1 MKLAKA
7 LVTKKKLEGEINKL
21 SNKLRSVNSVMKPNV
36 FKYSIEDVYNEYR
49 SKIDELLALKLKI
62 TLANSEIY
70 EKIYKISEYKGII
83 KNLQSISVQDGF
95 SQDYNGNTIE
105 YVSQWSEDNIEEKIK
120 HFEGLIELLHE
131 EINAFNYTK
140 EI

>member
-7 LVTKKKLEGEINKL
+7 LVQKKKLEGEINKL

-36 FKYSIEDVYNEYR
+36 HKAAIQDVFNEYR

-83 KNLQSISVQDGF
+83 KNIQSIGVQDGF
-95 SQDYNGNTIE
+95 SQDFKGNIIE
-105 YVSQWSEDNIEEKIK
+105 YVSQWSENDIAEKIK
-120 HFEGLIELLHE
+120 HFEGLIELLHD
-131 EINAFNYTK
+131 EINTFNYTK